1 MQILTIVI
9 LVVFL
14 FPVTGLQAS
23 APVEVI
29 ITGCVQEGIIISES
43 TDFGTHQSAGKYQI
57 RPMNSQGQALDLG
70 RHEGRRISISGYL
83 LPGDSFYAD
92 ESSIVDQGPC
102 AGAEIRAPRT
112 KTFANPMVHGLALDF
127 CQFWGD
133 GCGQPAADAWCLSQ
147 GYERALRYEVQ
158 VDTPPTRIIAT
169 GQTCD
174 QEFCDRIVAVTCV
187 EMTGGWYRHAQQYA
201 GLGGTP

>member
-1 MQILTIVI
+1 MYLLCIIMLF
-9 LVVFL
+9 VFL
-14 FPVTGLQAS
+14 TPVVHAEAS
-23 APVEVI
+23 EPVRVV
-29 ITGCVQEGIIISES
+29 ITGCVQKGIIVSES
-43 TDFGTHQSAGKYQI
+43 TDFGTHQSLGTYRI
-57 RPMNSQGQALDLG
+57 RPMTSQGQALDLG
-70 RHEGRRISISGYL
+70 RHEGRRISISGQL

-102 AGAEIRAPRT
+102 AGAEIREPRT
-112 KTFANPMVHGLALDF
+112 KTFTDPKVDGLALDF

-133 GCGQPAADAWCLSQ
+133 GCGQAAADAWCLSQ

-187 EMTGGWYRHAQQYA
+187 EMTGGRYRHALEYA